1 MSEAE
6 TLYDGFVSEMAQRLG
21 KIDVKLA
28 MSVMY
33 FERKFPDISP
43 SVILE
48 IHYKDK
54 TDLERKRFEIRSKRG
69 LQSSIGVHE
78 VVARGNLSLKEI
90 QEISADPNIEK
101 ITGSATCASY

>member
-6 TLYDGFVSEMAQRLG
+6 ALYDGFISKLNQQLG
-21 KIDVKLA
+21 KIDLTLA

-33 FERKFPDISP
+33 FERKFSDISP

-48 IHYKDK
+48 IHYKSG
-54 TDLERKRFEIRSKRG
+54 TDLERKRSDFRSKRG
-69 LQSSIGVHE
+69 LQGSIVGHD
-78 VVARGNLSLKEI
+78 VVVRGNLSLKEI
-90 QEISADPNIEK
+90 QEISSDSNVEK

>member
-6 TLYDGFVSEMAQRLG
+6 ALYDGFISELDKRLS

-28 MSVMY
+28 MNIMY

-54 TDLERKRFEIRSKRG
+54 ADLERKRFEISSKRG
-69 LQSSIGVHE
+69 LQSSMGGHA
-78 VVARGNLSLKEI
+78 VVVRGNLSLKEI
-90 QEISADPNIEK
+90 QEISFDPDVEK